1 MKKITFMLSL
11 LMSMGAMTTSAQVLS
26 RTGWTVTTSGECD
39 DSGSGHA
46 AAIIDG
52 NNSTYWHS
60 RYNGG
65 GNASGDATYKLP
77 QFFVID
83 LGQETSFKSIGY
95 VPRPELGNGT
105 ATTFKLYVSNTA
117 FERVSDSKNAA
128 SIVNALGD
136 PAMTGTFTYAD
147 GEGQTIKTAS
157 SETELKGRYVMFVI
171 TGNKN
176 NNGFASCAEF
186 YLSADAAKSITYH
199 YMVDDKEIA
208 TKTVEFFSS
217 AEPVTPV
224 LPFITN
230 GAVTKTDDNNYQV
243 SCTLNVPFT
252 AADSYNAETAKWYV
266 IDIHNNQ
273 ANYLWKG
280 NDDNSIATE
289 NIGKTTTPS
298 LLSDNYQWTFVG
310 NFVDGYT
317 LYNKATNKAAAFD
330 NGLLKLSETGDVFKI
345 AASTG
350 SNKAN
355 GFCFYKT
362 EGQYLNQKPDASG
375 IATYTSADEGSTMHV
390 QAPESYPLAYAQTY
404 ANYNDEGAPEGAIGA
419 NSYLTVAENLN
430 AFKAAYTAA
439 SAEGATAEQIK
450 ALAAENEKVAAAT
463 TTTMEMGKYYRLYN
477 KQHHKYACLNSN
489 PAQVKSYLIS
499 TEDSKGAS
507 SIFYLGNAESGRY
520 RIKVE
525 NLTLG
530 KAKRADKGNGANIEL
545 GDENYGQKGSYV
557 ISHVGKLFTFFDAA
571 TGSEYSYIHAANGGA
586 KMVGWNGKSTTDA
599 SQWYVIPAT
608 DVEIDMT
615 TQGDKK
621 YASAYLPF
629 GVSNVAGATAYT
641 GALNADKNAI
651 DMTATTAVPANTGF
665 VLVGTED
672 KATLTIGKADAIE
685 GNALTGTNTGIAFA
699 EATPKANYLVFGVN
713 NGTVGFYTPGNVTAI
728 PANKAYINAS
738 ELSNQAIALNF
749 GNTVTGI
756 NAATINNG
764 ENNAPIYDL
773 SGRRVWAPVKGGLY
787 IQNGKKLVK

>member
-11 LMSMGAMTTSAQVLS
+11 LMSMGAMTTSAQMLS
-26 RTGWTVTTSGECD
+26 REGWTVTVSGENAND
-39 DSGSGHA
+39 GGGK

-60 RYNGG
+60 RYNNNGT
-65 GNASGDATYKLP
+65 GDATQTLP

-83 LGQETSFKSIGY
+83 LGQETSFGSIGY
-95 VPRPELGNGT
+95 VPRPNQGNGT
-105 ATTFKLYVSNTA
+105 VTSFKLYVNNTG
-117 FERVSDSKNAA
+117 FESVSDSKNAA

-136 PAMTGTFTYAD
+136 PAISGTFTYAN
-147 GEGQTIKTAS
+147 GEGQTIKKAGST
-157 SETELKGRYVMFVI
+157 TELKGRYVMFVV
-171 TGNKN
+171 TGSN
-176 NNGFASCAEF
+176 NSKHASCAEF
-186 YLSADAAKSITYH
+186 YLSTELFKNVTYH
-199 YMVDDKEIA
+199 YMLDGKEVA
-208 TKTVEFFSS
+208 TKTVGFPPSE
-217 AEPVTPV
+217 EPVAPEIA
-224 LPFITN
+224 LFIN
-230 GAVTKTDDNNYQV
+230 GSVTKTDDSNYKV
-243 SCTLNVPFT
+243 TCTLPFT
-252 AADSYNAETAKWYV
+252 AAESYDAATAKWYA

-273 ANYLWKG
+273 TNYLWKG
-280 NDDNSIATE
+280 NDDNSIAIE
-289 NIGKTTTPS
+289 AIGKTTTPS
-298 LLSDNYQWTFVG
+298 LSDNYQWTFVG
-310 NFVDGYT
+310 NYTEGYK
-317 LYNKATNKAAAFD
+317 LYNKATNKAAAFS
-330 NGLLKLSETGDVFKI
+330 GSSLALSETGDVFKI

-362 EGQYLNQKPDASG
+362 EGNYLNHQGSSVLTWT
-375 IATYTSADEGSTMHV
+375 ATDEGSTMHV
-390 QAPESYPLAYAQTY
+390 QAPEIYPLAYAQTY
-404 ANYNDEGAPEGAIGA
+404 ANYSDEGAPEDAIGA
-419 NSYLTVAENLN
+419 NTYLSVAEYSN
-430 AFKAAYTAA
+430 AFKAAYAAA
-439 SAEGATAEQIK
+439 SAENATAEQIK
-450 ALAAENEKVAAAT
+450 TLEEQNAKVAAGNT
-463 TTTMEMGKYYRLYN
+463 STMEVGKYYRLYN
-477 KQHHKYACLNSN
+477 KQHHKYACLNDN
-489 PAQVKSYLIS
+489 PAQVTSKLSG
-499 TEDSKGAS
+499 TVNGKGAS
-507 SIFYLGNAESGRY
+507 SVFYIENAEARSGRY

-530 KAKRADKGNGANIEL
+530 KAKLKAGGGSGANIEL
-545 GDENYGQKGSYV
+545 GDDNYGSKGSYA
-557 ISHVGKLFTFFDAA
+557 ISHVGKTFLFFDQA
-571 TGSEYSYIHAANGGA
+571 TGSKYSYIHGGESGTC
-586 KMVGWNGKSTTDA
+586 MVGWEANSDA

-615 TQGDKK
+615 AQGDKK

-641 GALNADKNAI
+641 GALNAEKNAI

-665 VLVGTED
+665 VLVGTEN

-738 ELSNQAIALNF
+738 AITGSAIALNF